1 MIQPTEESFLIE
13 KNVRYSTYG
22 ELEKAT
28 KLLIVLHGYGQLSRY
43 FIRKFEAVSSD
54 YFIVAPEGFHR
65 FYLNGSSGRVG
76 ASWMT
81 KEAREDDISDN
92 NHYLQRLMQKISAL
106 KSFDKTVLLG
116 FSQGGATAARF
127 YYQSK
132 ESIDHLILWASVFPP
147 DIPVTEMKGLSH
159 AKGVDHFVLG
169 TEDEYF
175 DAAAQHKTLDFFE
188 SNGFTT
194 HVYNGKHDID
204 AQTFNEVLSKIE

>member
-1 MIQPTEESFLIE
+1 MIQLKEESFFIE
-13 KNVRYSTYG
+13 KSVRYSTYG
-22 ELEKAT
+22 DLEKAT

-65 FYLNGSSGRVG
+65 FYLKGSSGRVG

-81 KEAREDDISDN
+81 KEAREEDISDN
-92 NHYLQRLMQKISAL
+92 NNYL
-106 KSFDKTVLLG
+106 KSLFRQIAKKKSFHKTILLG
-116 FSQGGATAARF
+116 FSQGGATAARYF
-127 YYQSK
+127 YQS
-132 ESIDHLILWASVFPP
+132 EDSIDHLILWASVFPP
-147 DIPVTEMKGLSH
+147 DIPVDELSGLNP
-159 AKGVDHFVLG
+159 KRGVNHFILG

-175 DAAAQHKTLDFFE
+175 DEAAQLKAIDFFE

-194 HVYNGKHDID
+194 HVYKGKHDID

>member
-1 MIQPTEESFLIE
+1 MIQPAEESFFIE
-13 KNVRYSTYG
+13 RNVRYCTYG
-22 ELEKAT
+22 DLEKAT

-43 FIRKFEAVSSD
+43 FIRKFESVSSD

-92 NHYLQRLMQKISAL
+92 NHYLQRLLQKISSL
-106 KSFDKTVLLG
+106 KIFNKTMLLG
-116 FSQGGATAARF
+116 FSQGGATAAR
-127 YYQSK
+127 YYYHSV

-147 DIPVTEMKGLSH
+147 DIPLSEMNGLSH
-159 AKGVDHFVLG
+159 KKGDNHFILG

-175 DAAAQHKTLDFFE
+175 DDAAQQKTLDFFDT
-188 SNGFTT
+188 NGFTT
-194 HVYNGKHDID
+194 HVYKGKHDID